1 MPEEGMNWLIRDEIL
16 RFEEIAHIVQV
27 VAPLG
32 IRKIRL
38 TGGEP
43 LMRKKL
49 PVLIEMLSR
58 IEGIEEIAM
67 TTNAFFLKNMAKEL
81 YDAGLNRINVSL
93 DSLNPQKFNE
103 MMRRDALKEV
113 LEGLEAVEK
122 TPIRPIKLNC
132 VVIRGNNDDEVIE
145 LARLAREK
153 PYIVRFL
160 EYMPIGNV
168 DGWSM
173 DQIVS
178 TKEIWERIDKWNE
191 LIPVEEK
198 RGSTLS
204 EDYTF
209 NDGVGRIGFISP
221 VSEPFCSQCDRL
233 RLTSDGHLHNC
244 LFALE
249 RTDLKSI
256 IRSGG
261 EDEKIRETFLASVR
275 TKKPGHLIGQKEF
288 VKPELTMSQI
298 GG

>member
-1 MPEEGMNWLIRDEIL
+1 MPEEGMKWLIRDEIL
-16 RFEEIAHIVQV
+16 RFEEIAQIVQV
-27 VAPLG
+27 VSPLG

-43 LMRKKL
+43 LMRKDL
-49 PVLIEMLSR
+49 PILIEMLSK

-67 TTNAFFLKNMAKEL
+67 TTNAFFLKDMAQEL

-93 DSLNPQKFNE
+93 DSLNPQKFHE

-113 LEGLEAVEK
+113 LEGLKELEK

-132 VVIRGNNDDEVIE
+132 VVIRGYNDDEAIE
-145 LARLAREK
+145 FAKLAREK
-153 PYIVRFL
+153 PYVVRFL
-160 EYMPIGNV
+160 EYMPIGN
-168 DGWSM
+168 DDEWSM
-173 DQIVS
+173 DRMVS
-178 TKEIWERIDKWNE
+178 TKEIRERIDEWME
-191 LIPVEEK
+191 LIPFEEE
-198 RGSTLS
+198 RGSTPS

-209 NDGVGRIGFISP
+209 KDGVGRIGFISP

-233 RLTSDGHLHNC
+233 RITSV
-244 LFALE
+244 E

-261 EDEKIRETFLASVR
+261 GDEKIREMFLASVR
-275 TKKPGHLIGQKEF
+275 TKRPGHLIGQKEF